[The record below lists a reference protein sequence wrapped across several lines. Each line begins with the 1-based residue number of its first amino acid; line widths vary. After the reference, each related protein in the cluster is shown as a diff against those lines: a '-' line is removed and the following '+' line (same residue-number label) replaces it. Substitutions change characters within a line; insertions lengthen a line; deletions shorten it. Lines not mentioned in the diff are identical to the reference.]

1 MSSRKIT
8 TQQERFTLVNSFLKS
23 GKSHKVW
30 CQEND
35 IKPNTLYRWR
45 MEYNIALQHDVC
57 FVPLEPKASKN
68 VHSAPQEASK
78 NNALIELGPCKIHVS
93 EQVAVSLLTSVL
105 KEVVEL
111 HV

>member
-8 TQQERFTLVNSFLKS
+8 TQQERFTFVNSFLKS

-30 CQEND
+30 YL
-35 IKPNTLYRWR
+35 KPNTLYRWR
-45 MEYNIALQHDVC
+45 TEYNIALQHDVC

-68 VHSAPQEASK
+68 VHSASQEASK

-93 EQVAVSLLTSVL
+93 EQVAMSLLTSVL

>member
-23 GKSHKVW
+23 GKSHKIW
-30 CQEND
+30 CQENN

-45 MEYNIALQHDVC
+45 TEYNIALQHDVC

-68 VHSAPQEASK
+68 VHSASQEASK

-93 EQVAVSLLTSVL
+93 EQVAMSLLTSVL